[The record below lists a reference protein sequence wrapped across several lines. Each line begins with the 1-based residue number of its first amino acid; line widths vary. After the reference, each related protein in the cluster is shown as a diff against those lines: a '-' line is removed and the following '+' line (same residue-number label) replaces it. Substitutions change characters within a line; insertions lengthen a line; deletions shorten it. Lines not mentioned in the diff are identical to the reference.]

1 MKKTFIL
8 IVMAIFSLS
17 VTVAQDTLYVKPDAA
32 STAWDGQSG
41 MVYTNLQDALNAA
54 QAGDQIW
61 VAAGTYVPTSNFPN
75 GTDNRCKSFVLKSG
89 VALYGGFDGTETDP
103 TQREMEGLSFD
114 FSNPTI
120 LSGDI
125 SNTPTDFTDNAYHV
139 VYAATASNFV
149 LDGFTVM
156 GGYANR
162 NAYNNEQRGAG
173 IFMGGSNET
182 NHSTNSVIRN
192 CMFYM
197 NTANLNGGAAYV
209 PYTNRFEECAF
220 YNNSVIAA
228 NSGGGA
234 VFFDNC
240 SYADTVALYCY
251 FLNNSCAATSNV
263 SATSR
268 YGGGAVSSGN
278 NCSFYQCAFI
288 SNSCTNPGGAVYF
301 ANSNQFHYCTFVG
314 NSAKRGGALFGN
326 TASSLLTSNCLIA
339 NNAATEDAG
348 AICTTGAS
356 SRSINCTFANNTA
369 TNNTVISGGSGFTLF
384 NSILWNNGSD
394 ATNLFSAELNCQYT
408 AVEGMLPDGNGNLN
422 VTTADIAF
430 VDPCSIIGLPASEDE
445 LDEMLMGD
453 YSLEGSSL
461 CRDAGSIATLS
472 LSGYQFPEVDYAG
485 QPRVNGE
492 AIDLGCY
499 ELQCDVMPF
508 TFSVNAIDT
517 VFSEELPGTGIVN
530 LEISIDDYTP
540 GDNYQ
545 ITVQDADMSEPMT
558 NGRYTVALNFPSV
571 LTFTIVR
578 SDDLGCTISVGGTVD
593 SYNDSIFNIGIH
605 ENGLADVMVYP
616 NPATDFV
623 TVQCIGGYQG
633 GEWQLYDLNGRCV
646 MAQSV
651 TSETMTLNLTNCPA
665 GIYLLRR
672 VSDDGK
678 VLGANRIVKK

>member
-1 MKKTFIL
+1 MRRLFSFIAL
-8 IVMAIFSLS
+8 AVVCLS
-17 VTVAQDTLYVKPDAA
+17 MGYAQDTLYVKPDAA
-32 STAWDGQSG
+32 STAWDGYSEV
-41 MVYTNLQDALNAA
+41 VYTNLQDALDAA

-75 GTDNRCKSFVLKSG
+75 GNDARCKAFVLKSG
-89 VALYGGFDGTETDP
+89 VTLYGGFDGTETDP

-125 SNTPTDFTDNAYHV
+125 SNTPTVFTDNAYHV
-139 VYAATASNFV
+139 VYAATASDFI
-149 LDGFTVM
+149 LDGFTIM
-156 GGYANR
+156 GGYGNR

-173 IFMGGSNET
+173 IFMGGTSET

-220 YNNSVIAA
+220 ANNSVIAA

-234 VFFDNC
+234 VYFDNC
-240 SYADTVALYCY
+240 SYLDTVASYCY
-251 FLNNSCAATSNV
+251 FMENSCAATSAV

-278 NCSFYQCAFI
+278 NCGFYQCFFI

-301 ANSNQFHYCTFVG
+301 SNSNQFHYCTFAA
-314 NSAKRGGALFGN
+314 NSATKGGALFGN
-326 TASSLLTSNCLIA
+326 TASSMLTSNCLIV
-339 NNAATEDAG
+339 NNVASTEAG
-348 AICTTGAS
+348 AIYTTGGS
-356 SRSINCTFANNTA
+356 SRSVNCTFANNTA
-369 TNNTVISGGSGFTLF
+369 PTNTVIGGGSGFTLF

-394 ATNLFSAELNCQYT
+394 ATNLFTANLNCQYT
-408 AVEGMLPDGNGNLN
+408 AVEGVLPEGDGNLN

-430 VDPCSIIGLPASEDE
+430 EEPCTIIGLPASEDE
-445 LDEMLMGD
+445 LDVMLMAD
-453 YSLEGSSL
+453 YTLQGGSL

-485 QPRVNGE
+485 QPRINGD
-492 AIDLGCY
+492 AIDLGCF
-499 ELQCDVMPF
+499 EIQCNATVF
-508 TFSVNAIDT
+508 TYSVNAIDT
-517 VFSEELPGTGIVN
+517 VFSEEVPGTGIVR

-558 NGRYTVALNFPSV
+558 NGRYTLNLNFPEV
-571 LTFTIVR
+571 VTFTIVR
-578 SDDLGCTISVGGTVD
+578 TDDLGCSISVDGTID
-593 SYNDSIFNIGIH
+593 SYNDFIFNIGIH
-605 ENGLADVMVYP
+605 ENGLANVVVFP
-616 NPATDFV
+616 NPAGDQV
-623 TVQCIGGYQG
+623 TVQCLGGYQR
-633 GEWQLYDLNGRCV
+633 GEWQLFDLNGRCILS
-646 MAQSV
+646 QTV
-651 TSETMTLNLTNCPA
+651 TAETMSLNLTQCPS
-665 GIYLLRR
+665 GVYLLRR
-672 VSDDGK
+672 VDADGK
-678 VLGANRIVKK
+678 VLGAARLIKR

>member
-1 MKKTFIL
+1 MRRLFSFIAL
-8 IVMAIFSLS
+8 AVVCLS
-17 VTVAQDTLYVKPDAA
+17 MGYAQDTFYVKPDAS
-32 STAWDGQSG
+32 STAWDGYSG
-41 MVYTNLQDALNAA
+41 MVYTNLQDAIDAA

-75 GTDNRCKSFVLKSG
+75 GNDARCKAFVLKSG
-89 VALYGGFDGTETDP
+89 VTLYGSFAGDETDP
-103 TQREMEGLSFD
+103 SQREMEGLSFD

-125 SNTPTDFTDNAYHV
+125 SNTPTVFTDNAYHV

-149 LDGFTVM
+149 LDGFTIM
-156 GGYANR
+156 GGYGNR

-182 NHSTNSVIRN
+182 NHSTNSVVRN
-192 CMFYM
+192 CLFYK

-220 YNNSVIAA
+220 ANNSVIAA

-234 VFFDNC
+234 VYFDNC
-240 SYADTVALYCY
+240 SYLDTVASYCY
-251 FLNNSCAATSNV
+251 FMDNSCAATSAV
-263 SATSR
+263 SASSR

-278 NCSFYQCAFI
+278 NCSFYQCVFI
-288 SNSCTNPGGAVYF
+288 SNSSTNPGGAAYF
-301 ANSNQFHYCTFVG
+301 SNSNQFHYCTFVG

-348 AICTTGAS
+348 AIYTTGGS
-356 SRSINCTFANNTA
+356 SRSVNCTFAGNTA
-369 TNNTVISGGSGFTLF
+369 STNTVIGAGSGYTLF

-394 ATNLFSAELNCQYT
+394 ANNLFTDELNCQYT
-408 AVEGMLPDGNGNLN
+408 AVEGLLPDGNGNLN
-422 VTTADIAF
+422 VTTDDIAF
-430 VDPCSIIGLPASEDE
+430 VEPCSIIGLPSSEDE
-445 LDEMLMGD
+445 LDEMLMAD
-453 YSLEGSSL
+453 YSLQGSSL

-485 QPRVNGE
+485 QPRINGE

-499 ELQCDVMPF
+499 EIPCDVTPF
-508 TFSVNAIDT
+508 TYSVNAIDT
-517 VFSEELPGTGIVN
+517 VFSEEVPGTGIVR

-558 NGRYTVALNFPSV
+558 NGSYTLSLNFPEV
-571 LTFTIVR
+571 VTFTIVR
-578 SDDLGCTISVGGTVD
+578 TDEIGCTYSVD
-593 SYNDSIFNIGIH
+593 STIDTYNDSIFNGIH
-605 ENGLADVMVYP
+605 ENGLANVVVFP
-616 NPATDFV
+616 NPAGDQV
-623 TVQCIGGYQG
+623 TVQCLGGYQR
-633 GEWQLYDLNGRCV
+633 GEWQLFDLNGRCILS
-646 MAQSV
+646 QTV
-651 TSETMTLNLTNCPA
+651 TTETMTLNLTQCPA
-665 GIYLLRR
+665 GVYLLRR
-672 VSDDGK
+672 VNGDGK
-678 VLGANRIVKK
+678 VLGTTRLIKR